1 MAPDYIGQS
10 LATDV
15 VMLANGFGDFGISIA
30 LILLDKELQTF
41 DKLSPIPSDK
51 FIPDIINIKEKLVIE
66 AFKSCFINTEDS

>member
-30 LILLDKELQTF
+30 LILFNKELQAF
-41 DKLSPIPSDK
+41 DKLSPIPPDK

>member
-15 VMLANGFGDFGISIA
+15 VMLANGFGDFGIGIA
-30 LILLDKELQTF
+30 LILLDKELQAL